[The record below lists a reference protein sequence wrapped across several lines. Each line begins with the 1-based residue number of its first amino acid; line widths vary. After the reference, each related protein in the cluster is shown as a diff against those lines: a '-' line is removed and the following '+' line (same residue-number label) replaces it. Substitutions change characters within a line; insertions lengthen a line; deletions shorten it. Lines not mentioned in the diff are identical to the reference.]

1 MSFWQILLVHKEV
14 SEYTVAIASH
24 STYNYLH
31 ESNIRGKDLGLDPER
46 VLYSGILIVT
56 LYVGKMRIRSPD
68 ISAEPH
74 FSCTMDQQE
83 HDSSF
88 QYIKNCYQEHCN
100 RFLLLNLMLS
110 KN

>member
-1 MSFWQILLVHKEV
+1 MHKEV
-14 SEYTVAIASH
+14 SECTVAIASH
-24 STYNYLH
+24 STCNYLH
-31 ESNIRGKDLGLDPER
+31 ESNIRGKDLSLDSER
-46 VLYSGILIVT
+46 VLYSGILIIT
-56 LYVGKMRIRSPD
+56 LYVGRMRVRSPE

-74 FSCTMDQQE
+74 LSCTMDQQE

-88 QYIKNCYQEHCN
+88 QYIKSCYQGHCD